1 MTMDELELYQ
11 QMVSKDP
18 SSQVFV
24 YLAEVLLEHGM
35 YKEAIETCVN
45 GLRFR
50 PHDLRA
56 RVILGM
62 SLLHT
67 GELDRSESEL
77 LKAKEML
84 EINAV
89 IYRAL
94 AELYEKKGDFQ
105 SAESYWRLFEAI
117 HPSETEVMGGEEE
130 ETESEAAL
138 AEVIPERTEMSTI
151 TMARLY
157 EEQGHLKEAAE
168 VYRKIFDASPET
180 EGVEDKL
187 ADLERRIDEGRVKR
201 NLLSFLELW
210 QTNMQEKIGAE
221 KPSAS
226 PESSEIDPERIAA
239 FMKKYV
245 KGSQSG

>member
-1 MTMDELELYQ
+1 MDELELYQ
-11 QMVSKDP
+11 QMMSKDP

-45 GLRFR
+45 GLRLR

-62 SLLHT
+62 SYLHT
-67 GELDRSESEL
+67 GELDRAESEL

-89 IYRAL
+89 VYRAL
-94 AELYEKKGDFQ
+94 AELYEKRGDFQ
-105 SAESYWRLFEAI
+105 SAGNYRRLFEDI
-117 HPSETEVMGGEEE
+117 QRTETEAIGRGQDKS
-130 ETESEAAL
+130 ESEGEL
-138 AEVIPERTEMSTI
+138 AEVQPEKTEMSTI
-151 TMARLY
+151 AMARLY

-168 VYRKIFDASPET
+168 AYRKVFDASSES
-180 EGVEDKL
+180 EGMENKL
-187 ADLERRIDEGRVKR
+187 VDLERRIVEGRVKR
-201 NLLSFLELW
+201 NLLSILELW
-210 QTNMQEKIGAE
+210 QKNMQDKIGAA
-221 KPSAS
+221 KLPSS
-226 PESSEIDPERIAA
+226 PRSSGIDPERLAV

-245 KGSQSG
+245 KGSQPG

>member
-1 MTMDELELYQ
+1 MDELELYQ
-11 QMVSKDP
+11 QMMSKDP

-24 YLAEVLLEHGM
+24 YLAEALLEHEM

-45 GLRFR
+45 GLRLR

-62 SLLHT
+62 SFLHT
-67 GELDRSESEL
+67 GELDRAESEL

-89 IYRAL
+89 TYRAL
-94 AELYEKKGDFQ
+94 AELYEQRGDLQ
-105 SAESYWRLFEAI
+105 SAENYRRLFEAI
-117 HPSETEVMGGEEE
+117 HPTEAEAMGTEKAEN
-130 ETESEAAL
+130 ESEAGVGETPL
-138 AEVIPERTEMSTI
+138 AETEMSTI

-180 EGVEDKL
+180 EDLEDKL

-201 NLLSFLELW
+201 NFLSILELW
-210 QTNMQEKIGAE
+210 QKNMQDKIGAE
-221 KPSAS
+221 KPSPALGLS
-226 PESSEIDPERIAA
+226 RIDPERIAA
-239 FMKKYV
+239 FLKKYV
-245 KGSQSG
+245 KGSHPS

>member
-1 MTMDELELYQ
+1 MDELELYQ
-11 QMVSKDP
+11 QMMSKDP

-138 AEVIPERTEMSTI
+138 TEVIAGKTEVSTI

-168 VYRKIFDASPET
+168 VYRKVLDASPET
-180 EGVEDKL
+180 EGVDDKL

-201 NLLSFLELW
+201 NLLSILELW
-210 QTNMQEKIGAE
+210 QKNMQEKTDAE
-221 KPSAS
+221 EPST
-226 PESSEIDPERIAA
+226 SSGTLGIEPERVAA

-245 KGSQSG
+245 KGSHSG

>member
-1 MTMDELELYQ
+1 MDELELYQ
-11 QMVSKDP
+11 QMMSKDP

-67 GELDRSESEL
+67 GELDRAESEL

-138 AEVIPERTEMSTI
+138 TEVIAGKTEVSTI

-168 VYRKIFDASPET
+168 VYRKVLDASPET
-180 EGVEDKL
+180 EGVDDKL

-201 NLLSFLELW
+201 NLLSILELW
-210 QTNMQEKIGAE
+210 QMNVQEKIGAE
-221 KPSAS
+221 KASAS
-226 PESSEIDPERIAA
+226 SGTLGIEPERIAA

-245 KGSQSG
+245 KGSHSG

>member
-1 MTMDELELYQ
+1 MSMDELELYQ
-11 QMVSKDP
+11 QMMSKDP

-35 YKEAIETCVN
+35 YKAAIETCVN

-67 GELDRSESEL
+67 GELDRAESEL

-117 HPSETEVMGGEEE
+117 HPTEREPIGGEEE
-130 ETESEAAL
+130 ERELEAAR
-138 AEVIPERTEMSTI
+138 AEVISEKTEMSTI

-168 VYRKIFDASPET
+168 VYRKILDASPES
-180 EGVEDKL
+180 EGVEDKV
-187 ADLERRIDEGRVKR
+187 ADVERRIDEGRVKR
-201 NLLSFLELW
+201 NLLSILELW
-210 QTNMQEKIGAE
+210 QKNMQEKIGAE
-221 KPSAS
+221 IPSTS
-226 PESSEIDPERIAA
+226 PGSSGIDPERIAV

-245 KGSQSG
+245 KRSHSG